1 MGDYLDLVSS
11 TERPIANNRG
21 FHNSTLEYLEDK
33 YKDSLDAF
41 YEEISF
47 MRGRIIGLINGNHY
61 VELQAG
67 INGDQ
72 YLCEKLHCKYL
83 GVSSFIRLCLRYDRD
98 HTHQVDMWVHHG
110 LGGATLGANINSIQ
124 KMEQVGRADIY
135 LMGHNHHKS
144 VNFKSILSL
153 TDSRNEMHLKETKIL
168 LGRTGSFLKG
178 YERDKRS
185 YIADSGMPPTD
196 LGVIKIEITPKRK
209 TINGIDIR
217 EIDIHASI

>member
-1 MGDYLDLVSS
+1 MGDYLDLVSGS
-11 TERPIANNRG
+11 ERPIANNRG

-33 YKDSLDAF
+33 YRDSLDAF
-41 YEEISF
+41 SEEIGF
-47 MRGRIIGLINGNHY
+47 MKGRLIGLVNGNHY

-72 YLCEKLHCKYL
+72 YLCQKLSCKYL
-83 GVSSFIRLCLRYDRD
+83 GVSSFIRLILRYDRD

-110 LGGATLGANINSIQ
+110 LGGTTLGANINSLQ
-124 KMEQVGRADIY
+124 RMEQIGRADMY

-144 VNFKSILSL
+144 VNFKSVFELSE
-153 TDSRNEMHLKETKIL
+153 SRGNPRLVEKKIL

-178 YERDKRS
+178 YEKDKRS
-185 YIADSGMPPTD
+185 YITDAGLPPTD

-209 TINGIDIR
+209 VIDGVDTR